1 MDFLKGFFAVV
12 GVLIFI
18 SAAAVGGRYLSLHS
32 NAYFAPR
39 EEQVRHNT
47 FECSQSH
54 TDGLVHEIRDYR
66 DQYGAADSAGKAVLR
81 QRVMQDFNS
90 YTCGDLPSDVQSFV
104 NTIR

>member
-1 MDFLKGFFAVV
+1 MKIFACIGIVILALA
-12 GVLIFI
+12 GV
-18 SAAAVGGRYLSLHS
+18 AALSVGGSGLNYWL
-32 NAYFAPR
+32 NKTFAPLN
-39 EEQVRHNT
+39 EQVRHDT

-66 DQYGAADSAGKAVLR
+66 DQYGNADAAGKTVLR

-104 NTIR
+104 NSIR

>member
-1 MDFLKGFFAVV
+1 MKIFAYIGIGILALVSVV
-12 GVLIFI
+12 AL
-18 SAAAVGGRYLSLHS
+18 SVGGSGLNYWLNKTFSPL
-32 NAYFAPR
+32 N
-39 EEQVRHNT
+39 EQVRHDT

-66 DQYGAADSAGKAVLR
+66 DQYGRADAAGKAVLR

-104 NTIR
+104 NSIR